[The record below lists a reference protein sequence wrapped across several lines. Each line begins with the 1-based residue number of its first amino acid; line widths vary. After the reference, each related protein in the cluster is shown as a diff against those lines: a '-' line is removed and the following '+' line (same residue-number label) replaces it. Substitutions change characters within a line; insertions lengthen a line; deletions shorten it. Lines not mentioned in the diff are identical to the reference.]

1 MTVQIPAAGEYRI
14 DPTAS
19 AISFTTKHMFGLGK
33 VRGSFALRDGLI
45 QVADPVAGST
55 AWATILAGSFTTGNK
70 ARDGMVRSA
79 TYLDTGNHPEIT
91 YTATGM
97 DKTEDG
103 WTLRG
108 TLTVRGETRPLPVR
122 IESASVDGDQ
132 VVVHAAAD
140 VDRYEFGITAM
151 KGMTGRNL
159 ALHLDLTAVRN
170 REA

>member
-14 DPTAS
+14 DPAAS
-19 AISFTTKHMFGLGK
+19 AISFTTRHMFGLGK
-33 VRGSFALRDGLI
+33 VRGSFDLRDGLI
-45 QVADPVAGST
+45 QVADPVGGST
-55 AWATILAGSFTTGNK
+55 VRATVLAGSFTTGNK

-79 TYLDTGNHPEIT
+79 TYLDTANHPDIT
-91 YTATGM
+91 YTATGV
-97 DKTEDG
+97 DETEDG

-122 IESASVDGDQ
+122 IESASVDGDRL
-132 VVVHAAAD
+132 VVRADAD

-151 KGMTGRNL
+151 KGMTGRML

-170 REA
+170 QQP